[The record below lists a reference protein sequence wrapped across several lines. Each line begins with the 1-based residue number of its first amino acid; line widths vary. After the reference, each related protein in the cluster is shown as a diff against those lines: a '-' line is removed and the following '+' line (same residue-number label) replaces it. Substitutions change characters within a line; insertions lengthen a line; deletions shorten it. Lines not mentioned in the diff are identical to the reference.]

1 MSERIS
7 LTLFS
12 PTQAA
17 REMVRVLEWI
27 KAMTLAGHRLVLSI
41 TPQSKT
47 RDQEKKYHAM
57 VGDIAQQAQHLGA
70 SWEAEDWKRLLIDK
84 FARETGRTHGRV
96 IPNLDSN
103 GVVEVGVLS
112 RKFSRKD
119 GSEFIEWLHAW
130 GAENGCEFT
139 EEWVDPD
146 SGEVIKT
153 TWQQKVARR
162 EGVAA

>member
-1 MSERIS
+1 MADRIVIKMWE
-7 LTLFS
+7 
-12 PTQAA
+12 PVQAWNA
-17 REMVRVLEWI
+17 LLANWPRI
-27 KAMTLAGHRLVLSI
+27 KAMLQAGHRLVGEFRFE
-41 TPQSKT
+41 SKT
-47 RDQEKKYHAM
+47 RDQEMKYHAM

-70 SWEAEDWKRLLIDK
+70 TWEAEDWKRLLIDK
-84 FARETGRTHGRV
+84 FARETGRTHGKV

-139 EEWVDPD
+139 EEWIDPD
-146 SGEVIKT
+146 SGELIKT
-153 TWQQKVARR
+153 TWQQKVAAR